1 LKKIITIVGARP
13 QFIKLA
19 PLSIALKAGG
29 FKEVSIHTG
38 QHYDQEMSDVFF
50 KELNI
55 PEPSYKLTIGSATH
69 GKQTGE
75 MLQQIEAIL
84 IDEKPDAVVVFG
96 DTNTTLAGALAA
108 AKLGIL
114 LVHIESGLRSY
125 NKSMPEEINR
135 VLTDHSSDILL
146 APTPTAINNL
156 AKEGITKN
164 VYNVGDIMQDSLNIG
179 LEYLAKHPTKF
190 SAFDFPYVLATIHR
204 NYNTDDLVRL
214 ISILTQLNK
223 LGKKVIFPIHPR
235 TKNKLLE
242 EGFDVHGLKELTLT
256 SPLGYFSFLATLKN
270 CEYLITDSGGVQKE
284 AYMIKKPCVTVR
296 YETEWVETLKGGW
309 NTLLG
314 NDINNLSAFV
324 PAPSEAE
331 YTVNLYGDGSASTQ
345 IVSLL
350 TSKLYDQQ

>member
-1 LKKIITIVGARP
+1 MKKIITIVGARP

-55 PEPSYKLTIGSATH
+55 PEPSYKLTIGSASH

-84 IDEKPDAVVVFG
+84 IAEKPDAVVVFG

-135 VLTDHSSDILL
+135 ILTDHSSNLL
-146 APTPTAINNL
+146 FAPTQTAIDNL
-156 AKEGITKN
+156 AKEGITHN

-179 LEYLAKHPTKF
+179 LHYLQQHPNSFK
-190 SAFDFPYVLATIHR
+190 AFKFPYILATIHR
-204 NYNTDDLVRL
+204 NYNTDDPVRL
-214 ISILTQLNK
+214 ISILTQLNM
-223 LGKKVIFPIHPR
+223 LSKKVVFPIHPR

-242 EGFDVHGLKELTLT
+242 GGFDLTKLNEVTLT
-256 SPLGYFSFLATLKN
+256 SPLGYFSFLAALKN
-270 CEYLITDSGGVQKE
+270 CDYLITDSGGVQKE

-324 PAPSEAE
+324 PAPSEVE
-331 YTVNLYGDGSASTQ
+331 YNVSLYGDGSASTK
-345 IVSLL
+345 ITNLL
-350 TSKLYDQQ
+350 KEHI

>member
-1 LKKIITIVGARP
+1 MKKIITIVGARP

>member
-1 LKKIITIVGARP
+1 MKKIITIVGARP

-84 IDEKPDAVVVFG
+84 IAEKPDAVVVFG

-125 NKSMPEEINR
+125 NKNMPEEINR

-179 LEYLAKHPTKF
+179 LEYLANHPTKF
-190 SAFDFPYVLATIHR
+190 STFDFPYVLATIHR
-204 NYNTDDLVRL
+204 NYNTDDPIRL
-214 ISILTQLNK
+214 ILILTQLNK

-270 CEYLITDSGGVQKE
+270 CDYLITDSGGVQKE

>member
-1 LKKIITIVGARP
+1 MKKIITIVGARP

-84 IDEKPDAVVVFG
+84 IAEKPDAVVVFG

-135 VLTDHSSDILL
+135 ILTDHSSDILL

-190 SAFDFPYVLATIHR
+190 SAFHFPYVLATIHR
-204 NYNTDDLVRL
+204 NYNTDDPVRL

-242 EGFDVHGLKELTLT
+242 QGFDVHGLKELTLT

-309 NTLLG
+309 NNLLG

-345 IVSLL
+345 IISLL